1 MACQI
6 CKKKNIESSFFI
18 KDYEYNINSVYEYS
32 MCKKCKIIYRVT
44 NLKEEDEHLLYSK
57 NIYKP
62 AKGGVIYNH
71 LKKINAYYE
80 KYSILKNL
88 PNNKNEK
95 KKTVLDIACGKGYLL
110 ETFAKNKKY
119 ICYGL
124 DLNIQDDKE
133 NIKFISSSFKNLDKI
148 KKINADIIIINNFIE
163 HIENMQDLYNII
175 NIMKKDGC
183 MIIITPD
190 TDSKARLFFGNCWSG
205 HHSQRHKVLFN
216 KINILELFSNIKNIN
231 LKSYKLYD
239 PFTNIVS
246 LSNLIKETFSN
257 FNLKVLI
264 KIITFPIMMF
274 LDLINKNRILLII
287 RKK

>member
-6 CKKKNIESSFFI
+6 CKKKKIESSFFI

-205 HHSQRHKVLFN
+205 YHAPRHKVLFN

-231 LKSYKLYD
+231 LNSYKLYE

>member
-6 CKKKNIESSFFI
+6 CKKKKIESSFFI

-175 NIMKKDGC
+175 NIMKKDSC

-205 HHSQRHKVLFN
+205 YHAPRHKVLFN

>member
-6 CKKKNIESSFFI
+6 CKKNNIENSFFI

-205 HHSQRHKVLFN
+205 YHAPRHKVLFN

>member
-6 CKKKNIESSFFI
+6 CKNKKSESSFFI

-205 HHSQRHKVLFN
+205 YHAPRHKVLFN

-274 LDLINKNRILLII
+274 LDSINKNRILLII